1 MNIIKYFNSLFTER
15 KVNHVLI
22 YFGLIFLFWMV
33 LFINAVISKDI
44 FWYFFAGAK
53 GLYAFMFFIVYFFF
67 LY

>member
-1 MNIIKYFNSLFTER
+1 
-15 KVNHVLI
+15 
-22 YFGLIFLFWMV
+22 MV

-67 LY
+67 FRKEEVIADSYEK